1 MRENNLIKTACG
13 GRLEVAG
20 MQRLQSAD
28 PGINQK
34 IGEITGYISAEQ
46 KKRGK
51 LLRKSALGNGNL
63 K

>member
-1 MRENNLIKTACG
+1 
-13 GRLEVAG
+13 

-34 IGEITGYISAEQ
+34 IGEITGYILRSR

-51 LLRKSALGNGNL
+51 LLRKNALGNGNL